1 VQYLHHEKE
10 KGKNMA
16 YQLTEQDIVLARR
29 QNDELIDDAV
39 PHSIVFSYG
48 DPRDTKWQLI
58 EINLTE
64 EKKVVIRAVRK
75 SFDLGDGYYTMN
87 VPEEE
92 DYLVLELDLTDS
104 FAQDLVERTL
114 EKWQNSQI
122 TMGFIHPD
130 RLSDVDIWW
139 LQAVLRRG
147 WKDDLIKKLYK
158 KIDRYKQNETMWK
171 DEIKEFESLI
181 ALLNSANVYH
191 TLDQKLTAYQERV
204 RRYEQDD
211 PEEEGEE

>member
-39 PHSIVFSYG
+39 PHSIVFSY
-48 DPRDTKWQLI
+48 DDSRDKKWQLI

-64 EKKVVIRAVRK
+64 EKKVAIRAVRK